1 MLAKL
6 NCQVYNI
13 REELEDEDVRIV
25 LVGKSLGGLL
35 SVSCCLVFN
44 DIEVRLSCT
53 NSDFTQ

>member
-6 NCQVYNI
+6 NCQVYDI

-35 SVSCCLVFN
+35 SVSCCLVFY
-44 DIEVRLSCT
+44 EVRLSCT
-53 NSDFTQ
+53 NSDITQ